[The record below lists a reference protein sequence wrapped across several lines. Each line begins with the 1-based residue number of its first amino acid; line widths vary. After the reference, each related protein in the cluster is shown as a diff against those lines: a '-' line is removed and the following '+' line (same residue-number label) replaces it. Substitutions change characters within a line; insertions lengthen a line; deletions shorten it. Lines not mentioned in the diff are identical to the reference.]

1 MESLQQ
7 SKVYQKEQRR
17 QFKELK
23 ELVRRHQKKT
33 SELLH
38 DFNNKYKKTSR
49 QSSKS
54 RWTSWSSHGLIAVSA
69 SPSCASGFLLVHVLI
84 RASRSDGDKDDR
96 LQQLREEQQ
105 QQLLALR
112 QEQYYSQKYLQR
124 EHIKTV
130 TLPQPCFMSEDRLF
144 KCPL

>member
-1 MESLQQ
+1 MCTLENLQQ

-33 SELLH
+33 AELLRE
-38 DFNNKYKKTSR
+38 FNNKYKKTAR
-49 QSSKS
+49 QCSKS
-54 RWTSWSSHGLIAVSA
+54 RCFYIFFQLFSSGCNKYVLRFTFFQSVAVFL
-69 SPSCASGFLLVHVLI
+69 PCMLVLTRGSCSEGK
-84 RASRSDGDKDDR
+84 KDDH
-96 LQQLREEQQ
+96 LQQLRDEQQ

-130 TLPQPCFMSEDRLF
+130 QPTILN
-144 KCPL
+144 